1 MLTKKITIVVK
12 MDEEAEA
19 YEDEILDNLERDLN
33 LVDGFEVVEKQIEGI
48 DSSEVSTPLNFD
60 EIKDKINEAKEVLS
74 SEGIELYIED
84 FEDGETLNVRNEA
97 GDALLRLVLYN
108 PEYLEFSNSL
118 DNRGPIEVSNFED
131 FETEI
136 ENWVQDIKES
146 SGF

>member
-19 YEDEILDNLERDLN
+19 YEDEILDNLEQDLN
-33 LVDGFEVVEKQIEGI
+33 LVDGFEVVEKKIEGI

-60 EIKDKINEAKEVLS
+60 EIKDKINETKDVLS
-74 SEGIELYIED
+74 GEGIELYIED
-84 FEDGETLNVRNEA
+84 FDDGETLNVRNEA

>member
-12 MDEEAEA
+12 MDEEAET

-33 LVDGFEVVEKQIEGI
+33 LVGGFEVVEKQIEGI

-60 EIKDKINEAKEVLS
+60 EIKGKINEAKDVLS
-74 SEGIELYIED
+74 GEGIELYIED
-84 FEDGETLNVRNEA
+84 FDDGETLNVRNEA
-97 GDALLRLVLYN
+97 GDALLRLALYN

>member
-19 YEDEILDNLERDLN
+19 YEDDILDNLEHDLN
-33 LVDGFEVVEKQIEGI
+33 LVDGFEVVEKNIEEI
-48 DSSEVSTPLNFD
+48 DSSEVSTPLYFD
-60 EIKDKINEAKEVLS
+60 EIKDKIEEAKDALS
-74 SEGIELYIED
+74 KEGIELYIED
-84 FEDGETLNVRNEA
+84 FNDGETLNVRNEA

-108 PEYLEFSNSL
+108 HEYLEFSNSL
-118 DNRGPIEVSNFED
+118 DNRGPIEISNFED

-136 ENWVQDIKES
+136 ENWVLDIKES

>member
-19 YEDEILDNLERDLN
+19 YEDEILDNLEQDLN
-33 LVDGFEVVEKQIEGI
+33 LVDGFEVVEKKIEEI
-48 DSSEVSTPLNFD
+48 DSSEVNTPLNFD
-60 EIKDKINEAKEVLS
+60 EILDKINEAKDVLS
-74 SEGIELYIED
+74 GEGIELYIED
-84 FEDGETLNVRNEA
+84 FDDGKTLNVRNEA
-97 GDALLRLVLYN
+97 GDVLLRLVLYN

-118 DNRGPIEVSNFED
+118 DNRGPIEISNFED

>member
-19 YEDEILDNLERDLN
+19 YEDEILDNLEQDLN

-60 EIKDKINEAKEVLS
+60 EIKDKVNEAKDVLS
-74 SEGIELYIED
+74 REGIELYIED
-84 FEDGETLNVRNEA
+84 FDDGETLNVRNEA

>member
-19 YEDEILDNLERDLN
+19 YEDEILDNLEHDLN
-33 LVDGFEVVEKQIEGI
+33 LVDGFEVVEKNIEGI

>member
-19 YEDEILDNLERDLN
+19 YEDEILDNLEHDLN
-33 LVDGFEVVEKQIEGI
+33 LVDGFEVVEKNIEEI
-48 DSSEVSTPLNFD
+48 DSSEVNTPLNFD
-60 EIKDKINEAKEVLS
+60 EIKDKINEAKDVLS
-74 SEGIELYIED
+74 GEGIELYIED
-84 FEDGETLNVRNEA
+84 FDDGETLNVRNEA

-118 DNRGPIEVSNFED
+118 DNRGPIEISNFED

-136 ENWVQDIKES
+136 ENWVQDIK
-146 SGF
+146 

>member
-19 YEDEILDNLERDLN
+19 YEDDILDNLEHDLN
-33 LVDGFEVVEKQIEGI
+33 LVDGFEVVEKKIEEI
-48 DSSEVSTPLNFD
+48 DSSEVNTPLNFD
-60 EIKDKINEAKEVLS
+60 EIKDKINEAKDVLS
-74 SEGIELYIED
+74 GEGIELYIED
-84 FEDGETLNVRNEA
+84 FDDGETLNVRNEA

-136 ENWVQDIKES
+136 ENWVLAIKES

>member
-19 YEDEILDNLERDLN
+19 YEDEILDNLEHDLN
-33 LVDGFEVVEKQIEGI
+33 LVDGFEVVEKQIEGV

-74 SEGIELYIED
+74 GEGIELYIED
-84 FEDGETLNVRNEA
+84 FDDGETLNVRNEA

-118 DNRGPIEVSNFED
+118 DNRGPIEISNFED

>member
-19 YEDEILDNLERDLN
+19 YEDDILDNLEHDLN
-33 LVDGFEVVEKQIEGI
+33 LVDGFEVVEKQIEGV

-74 SEGIELYIED
+74 ENGIELYIED
-84 FEDGETLNVRNEA
+84 FDDGETLNVRNEA

>member
-19 YEDEILDNLERDLN
+19 YEDEILDNLEQDLN
-33 LVDGFEVVEKQIEGI
+33 LVDGFEVVEKKIEGI

-74 SEGIELYIED
+74 GEGIELYIED
-84 FEDGETLNVRNEA
+84 FDDGETLNVRNEA

>member
-19 YEDEILDNLERDLN
+19 YEDDILDNLEHDLN
-33 LVDGFEVVEKQIEGI
+33 LVDGFEVVEKQIEGV

>member
-33 LVDGFEVVEKQIEGI
+33 LADGFEVVEKNIEEI

-60 EIKDKINEAKEVLS
+60 EIKDKINEAKDVLS
-74 SEGIELYIED
+74 GEGIELYIED
-84 FEDGETLNVRNEA
+84 FDDGETLNVRNEA

>member
-19 YEDEILDNLERDLN
+19 YEDEILDNLEQDLN
-33 LVDGFEVVEKQIEGI
+33 LVDGFEVVEKKIEEI
-48 DSSEVSTPLNFD
+48 DSSEVNTPLNFD
-60 EIKDKINEAKEVLS
+60 EILDKINEAKDVLS
-74 SEGIELYIED
+74 GEGIELYIED
-84 FEDGETLNVRNEA
+84 FDDGKTLNVRNEA
-97 GDALLRLVLYN
+97 GDVLLRLVLYN

-118 DNRGPIEVSNFED
+118 DNRGPIEISNFED

-136 ENWVQDIKES
+136 ENWAQDIKES

>member
-1 MLTKKITIVVK
+1 MLTKKITIIVR

-19 YEDEILDNLERDLN
+19 YEDETLDDLEQTLN
-33 LVDGFEVVEKQIEGI
+33 LVNGFEVAEKKIEEI
-48 DSSEVSTPLNFD
+48 DSSEVSTPLYFD
-60 EIKDKINEAKEVLS
+60 EIKDKINEAKDVLS
-74 SEGIELYIED
+74 REGIELYIED
-84 FEDGETLNVRNEA
+84 FNDGETLNVRNEA

-108 PEYLEFSNSL
+108 HEYLEFSNSL
-118 DNRGPIEVSNFED
+118 DNRGPIEVTNFED

>member
-19 YEDEILDNLERDLN
+19 YEDDILDNLEHDLN
-33 LVDGFEVVEKQIEGI
+33 LVDGFEVVEKKIEEI
-48 DSSEVSTPLNFD
+48 DSSEVNTPLNFD
-60 EIKDKINEAKEVLS
+60 EIKEKIEEAKEALS
-74 SEGIELYIED
+74 NEGIELYIED
-84 FEDGETLNVRNEA
+84 FDDGETLNVRNEA

-136 ENWVQDIKES
+136 ENWVLAIKES

>member
-19 YEDEILDNLERDLN
+19 YEDEILDNLEHDLN
-33 LVDGFEVVEKQIEGI
+33 LVDGFEVVEKKIEEI
-48 DSSEVSTPLNFD
+48 DSSEVNTPLNFD
-60 EIKDKINEAKEVLS
+60 EIKDKINEAKDVLS
-74 SEGIELYIED
+74 REGIELYIED

-118 DNRGPIEVSNFED
+118 DNRGPIEVTNFED

>member
-19 YEDEILDNLERDLN
+19 YEDEILDNLEHDLN
-33 LVDGFEVVEKQIEGI
+33 LVDGFEVVEKQIEEV

-60 EIKDKINEAKEVLS
+60 EIKDKINEVKDVLS
-74 SEGIELYIED
+74 GEGIELYIED

-136 ENWVQDIKES
+136 KNWVQDIKES

>member
-19 YEDEILDNLERDLN
+19 YEDEILDNLEQDLN
-33 LVDGFEVVEKQIEGI
+33 LVDGFEVVEKKIEEI
-48 DSSEVSTPLNFD
+48 DSSEVNTPLNFD
-60 EIKDKINEAKEVLS
+60 EILDKINEAKDVLS
-74 SEGIELYIED
+74 GEGIELYIED
-84 FEDGETLNVRNEA
+84 FDDGKTLNVRNEA

-118 DNRGPIEVSNFED
+118 DNRGPIEISNFED

-136 ENWVQDIKES
+136 ENWAQDIKES

>member
-19 YEDEILDNLERDLN
+19 YEDEILDNLEHDLN
-33 LVDGFEVVEKQIEGI
+33 LVDGFEVVEKQIEGV

-60 EIKDKINEAKEVLS
+60 EIKDKINEAKDVLS
-74 SEGIELYIED
+74 REGIELYIED
-84 FEDGETLNVRNEA
+84 FDDGETLNVRNEA

-118 DNRGPIEVSNFED
+118 DNRGPIEISNFED

-136 ENWVQDIKES
+136 ENWIQDIKES

>member
-19 YEDEILDNLERDLN
+19 YEDEILDNLEHDLN
-33 LVDGFEVVEKQIEGI
+33 LVDGFEVVEKKIEEI
-48 DSSEVSTPLNFD
+48 DSSEVNTPLNFD
-60 EIKDKINEAKEVLS
+60 EIKDKINEVKDVLS
-74 SEGIELYIED
+74 REGIELYIED

-118 DNRGPIEVSNFED
+118 DNRGPIEISNFED

>member
-19 YEDEILDNLERDLN
+19 YEDEILDNLEHDLN

-60 EIKDKINEAKEVLS
+60 EIKDKINEARDVLS
-74 SEGIELYIED
+74 GEGIELYIED
-84 FEDGETLNVRNEA
+84 FDDGETLNVRNEA

>member
-19 YEDEILDNLERDLN
+19 YEDEILDNLEHDLN
-33 LVDGFEVVEKQIEGI
+33 LVDGFEVVEKKIEEVE
-48 DSSEVSTPLNFD
+48 SSEISTPLNFD
-60 EIKDKINEAKEVLS
+60 EIKDKIEEAKDVLS
-74 SEGIELYIED
+74 SEGIDLYIED
-84 FEDGETLNVRNEA
+84 FDDGETLNVRNEA

>member
-19 YEDEILDNLERDLN
+19 YEDEILDNLEHDLN
-33 LVDGFEVVEKQIEGI
+33 LVDGFEVVEKKIEEI
-48 DSSEVSTPLNFD
+48 DSSEVNTPLNFD
-60 EIKDKINEAKEVLS
+60 EIKDKVNEAKDVLS
-74 SEGIELYIED
+74 GEGIELYIED

>member
-19 YEDEILDNLERDLN
+19 YEDDILDNLERDLN
-33 LVDGFEVVEKQIEGI
+33 LVDGFEVVEKNIEGI

-60 EIKDKINEAKEVLS
+60 EIKDKINEAKDVLS
-74 SEGIELYIED
+74 GEGIELYIED
-84 FEDGETLNVRNEA
+84 FDDGETLNVRNEA

-118 DNRGPIEVSNFED
+118 DNRGPIEISNFED

-136 ENWVQDIKES
+136 ENWVLDIKES

>member
-19 YEDEILDNLERDLN
+19 YEDEILDNLEQDLN
-33 LVDGFEVVEKQIEGI
+33 LVDGFEVVEKNIEGI
-48 DSSEVSTPLNFD
+48 DSSEVSTPLYFD
-60 EIKDKINEAKEVLS
+60 EIKDKIEEAKDALS
-74 SEGIELYIED
+74 KEGIELYIED
-84 FEDGETLNVRNEA
+84 FNDGETLNVRNEA

-108 PEYLEFSNSL
+108 HEYLEFSNSL
-118 DNRGPIEVSNFED
+118 DNRGPIEISNFED

>member
-19 YEDEILDNLERDLN
+19 YEDDILDNLEHDLN
-33 LVDGFEVVEKQIEGI
+33 LVDGFEVVEKKIEEI
-48 DSSEVSTPLNFD
+48 DSSEVNTPLNFD
-60 EIKDKINEAKEVLS
+60 EIKDKINEAKDVLS
-74 SEGIELYIED
+74 GEGIELYIED
-84 FEDGETLNVRNEA
+84 FDDGETLNVRNEA

-118 DNRGPIEVSNFED
+118 DNRGPIEISNFED

-136 ENWVQDIKES
+136 ENWVSAIKES

>member
-19 YEDEILDNLERDLN
+19 YEDEILDNLEHDLN
-33 LVDGFEVVEKQIEGI
+33 LVDGFEVVEKKIEEI
-48 DSSEVSTPLNFD
+48 DSSEVNTPLNFD
-60 EIKDKINEAKEVLS
+60 EIKDKVNEAKDVLS
-74 SEGIELYIED
+74 GEGIELYIED
-84 FEDGETLNVRNEA
+84 FDDGETLNVRNEA

>member
-19 YEDEILDNLERDLN
+19 YEDEILDNLEHDLN
-33 LVDGFEVVEKQIEGI
+33 LVDGFEVVEKNIEEI
-48 DSSEVSTPLNFD
+48 DSSEVNTPLNFD
-60 EIKDKINEAKEVLS
+60 EIKDKINEAKDVLS
-74 SEGIELYIED
+74 GEGIELYIED
-84 FEDGETLNVRNEA
+84 FDDGETLNVRNEA

-118 DNRGPIEVSNFED
+118 DNRGPIEISNFED

>member
-19 YEDEILDNLERDLN
+19 YEDETLDDLEQALN
-33 LVDGFEVVEKQIEGI
+33 LVNGFEVVEKKIEEVE
-48 DSSEVSTPLNFD
+48 SSEISTPLNFD
-60 EIKDKINEAKEVLS
+60 EIKDKIEEAKDVLS
-74 SEGIELYIED
+74 REGIELYIED
-84 FEDGETLNVRNEA
+84 FDDGETLNVRNEA

-108 PEYLEFSNSL
+108 HEYLEFSNSL

>member
-19 YEDEILDNLERDLN
+19 YEDEILDNLEHDLN
-33 LVDGFEVVEKQIEGI
+33 LVDGFEVVEKKIEGI
-48 DSSEVSTPLNFD
+48 DSSEISTPLNFD

-74 SEGIELYIED
+74 GEGIELYIED
-84 FEDGETLNVRNEA
+84 FDDGETLNVRNEA

-136 ENWVQDIKES
+136 ENWVLDIKES